1 MNVHEWLFLINE
13 LPPGYKCEWEW
24 LNADSTAEKC
34 ENQGEIKRLMRQKE
48 GKVACKMYCKHLN
61 AF

>member
-13 LPPGYKCEWEW
+13 LTPGSKCEREW
-24 LNADSTAEKC
+24 LNAVGTAEKC

-48 GKVACKMYCKHLN
+48 REVACKTYCKHLT
-61 AF
+61 AI